1 MNVLIVGV
9 KNHATVDEV
18 ALHLRQCD
26 HAFVPPLE
34 SRVDITVY
42 AEKLVRQAVRF
53 EAWSSNDLVGLVATY
68 FNNKSELI
76 AFVSS
81 VSVLPSHQGL
91 GIASSLL
98 AQCLECAKTSG
109 FRCLELEVD
118 GSNLNAINLYL
129 KMGFLRQK
137 AIGGGIRMQHFL

>member
-1 MNVLIVGV
+1 MNILMIFV
-9 KNHATVDEV
+9 KNRATVDEV
-18 ALHLRQCD
+18 ALHLRQCAL
-26 HAFVPPLE
+26 AFVPPLG

-98 AQCLECAKTSG
+98 AQCLECAKTGG
-109 FRCLELEVD
+109 FRYLELEVD

-129 KMGFLRQK
+129 KMGFLRPK
-137 AIGGGIRMQHFL
+137 SIGGGMRMQHFL